1 MIAEHDFTY
10 PFSWLGILAEAPPS
24 TDELIYAWHPN
35 GFALHSMRSPTVSR
49 LYLQVPN
56 DEDLDAWPDERIWEE
71 LGARIGKV
79 NDGPII
85 EKGITPMRS
94 FVADPMQHGRLY
106 LAGDAA
112 HIVPPTGAKGLNLA
126 VNDVRLLGAAL
137 RAHYDD
143 GSDDGLEAYS
153 ATALR
158 RVWRAQDF
166 SNYMTQLLHD
176 LGGGSFQRGLQLSRL
191 EYVERSEAAAKSLAE
206 NYVGLPARTTS
217 SGDGMLTTAEAIER
231 ASALA
236 ARGQRTILGI
246 AGPPGGGKSTLAH
259 AIADELG
266 GRSRLVG
273 MDGFHLAQAE
283 LVRLGRADRKGA
295 LDTFDGAG
303 YVALLRRLR
312 ENTDDVVYAPEFRRE
327 IEEPVNAAVAV
338 PRDVPLV
345 ITEGNYLLVD
355 SGPWAQVRDAARRG
369 VVRAAGRAAAARAA
383 DRAAHRVRQGARLRA
398 RLGDALRPAQRRA
411 DRDDA
416 AARRRTHPDRLITAG
431 TTR

>member
-1 MIAEHDFTY
+1 MDTQVGIIGAGPAGLTLALLLQQAGIDCVVLEVRDRAYVEKRVRAGLLEQNTVDVLHQVGVADRLDREGLDHTGVFLRFNDRAFHVDMLRLTGRKITIYGQQEVVKDEIAALAERGVPIHFEVDDVAVHDLDSERPRITYSGGELICDFIAGCDGFHGICRPAVPDGVIAEHDFTY

-56 DEDLDAWPDERIWEE
+56 DADLDAWPDERIWEE

-137 RAHYDD
+137 RAHYADR
-143 GSDDGLEAYS
+143 SDDGLQAYS

-191 EYVERSEAAAKSLAE
+191 EYVERSEAAATSLAE
-206 NYVGLPARTTS
+206 NYVGLPA
-217 SGDGMLTTAEAIER
+217 
-231 ASALA
+231 
-236 ARGQRTILGI
+236 
-246 AGPPGGGKSTLAH
+246 
-259 AIADELG
+259 
-266 GRSRLVG
+266 
-273 MDGFHLAQAE
+273 
-283 LVRLGRADRKGA
+283 
-295 LDTFDGAG
+295 
-303 YVALLRRLR
+303 
-312 ENTDDVVYAPEFRRE
+312 TDDF
-327 IEEPVNAAVAV
+327 
-338 PRDVPLV
+338 
-345 ITEGNYLLVD
+345 
-355 SGPWAQVRDAARRG
+355 
-369 VVRAAGRAAAARAA
+369 
-383 DRAAHRVRQGARLRA
+383 
-398 RLGDALRPAQRRA
+398 
-411 DRDDA
+411 
-416 AARRRTHPDRLITAG
+416 
-431 TTR
+431 